1 MNYFFLFVLI
11 IGPALCVLFCLLG
24 IWENKRADDSIK
36 RLKGVSRPIN
46 DINERSTIL
55 SLFDFIDYII
65 IFNDDTP
72 LNVIR
77 TLKPTILVKGSD
89 YTIDNIVGKEYVEKV
104 MFFDFI
110 KNKSSTNVI
119 NKIRNS

>member
-1 MNYFFLFVLI
+1 MNS
-11 IGPALCVLFCLLG
+11 
-24 IWENKRADDSIK
+24 DDSIK